1 MPELPEVQT
10 VVNHIRGDLVG
21 KKIVGIIPLWEKSL
35 HNFKPNDLSIKNK
48 KNRILDVRIR
58 AKFIIIDLGDFI
70 IAVHLRMTGKLYIQ
84 EGSSIPKY
92 TRAIIKLENS
102 KDLIFDDIR
111 KFGRIYLY
119 KNLIEIDSKHGPE
132 PLGKEFTEKWLYDNL
147 KKKNRNLKALLLD
160 QSFIAGLGN
169 IYVDEILWES
179 GIHPNSISS
188 AISKTKVS
196 ILHNSI
202 QNILKKAIDNHG
214 TTFMSF
220 TYLNGRLGNYS
231 NELKIFGKQGELCKT
246 CGDLIKKIKVAGR
259 GTHICSTCQKKY
271 RPRKK

>member
-10 VVNHIRGDLVG
+10 VVNHIRGDLIG
-21 KKIVGIIPLWEKSL
+21 KKILGIMPLWKKSL
-35 HNFKPNDLSIKNK
+35 QNFKPKDLSIKNK
-48 KNRILDVRIR
+48 KNRILDVRRR

-84 EGSSIPKY
+84 EGSSIPKH
-92 TRAIIKLENS
+92 TRAIIKLKNS
-102 KDLIFDDIR
+102 KNLIFDDIR

-119 KNLIEIDSKHGPE
+119 KNLIEIDRKLGPE
-132 PLGKEFTEKWLYDNL
+132 PLEKEFTDEWLYDNL
-147 KKKNRNLKALLLD
+147 KKRNRNLKALLLD

-169 IYVDEILWES
+169 IYIDESLWES

-188 AISKTKVS
+188 AISKPKVS
-196 ILHNSI
+196 LLHNSI

-220 TYLNGRLGNYS
+220 SFLNGRVGNYT
-231 NELKIFGKQGELCKT
+231 NELKIFGKQGQPCKT
-246 CGDLIKKIKVAGR
+246 CRNLIKKIKVAGR
-259 GTHICSTCQKKY
+259 GTHICSNCQKKY
-271 RPRKK
+271 RTRKP

>member
-10 VVNHIRGDLVG
+10 VVNHIRDELIG
-21 KKIVGIIPLWEKSL
+21 KTIIGIIPMWEKSL
-35 HNFKPNDLSIKNK
+35 HNFKPKDLSIKNK
-48 KNRILDVRIR
+48 KNIILDVTRR

-84 EGSSIPKY
+84 KGSSIPKY

-102 KDLIFDDIR
+102 KGLIFDDTR

-119 KNLIEIDSKHGPE
+119 KNLTEIDSKHGPE
-132 PLGKEFTEKWLYDNL
+132 PLGKEFTDEWLYDNL
-147 KKKNRNLKALLLD
+147 KKRDRNIKALLLD

-196 ILHNSI
+196 LLQNSI
-202 QNILKKAIDNHG
+202 QNILKKAIHNHG
-214 TTFMSF
+214 TTIMSF
-220 TYLNGRLGNYS
+220 SFLNGRVGNYR
-231 NELKIFGKQGELCKT
+231 NELKIFGKQGQPCKA
-246 CGDLIKKIKVAGR
+246 CRNLIKKIKVAGR

>member
-10 VVNHIRGDLVG
+10 VVDHIKGDLVG
-21 KKIVGIIPLWEKSL
+21 KKILGIIPLWKKSL
-35 HNFKPNDLSIKNK
+35 QNFRPNDLSGKNK
-48 KNRILDVRIR
+48 KNRIIDVRRR
-58 AKFIIIDLGDFI
+58 AKFIIIDFGEFI
-70 IAVHLRMTGKLYIQ
+70 LAVHLRMTGKLYIQ

-92 TRAIIKLENS
+92 TRVIIKLKNS

-119 KNLIEIDSKHGPE
+119 KNLTEIDSKHGPE
-132 PLGKEFTEKWLYDNL
+132 PLGKEFTDEWLYVNL
-147 KKKNRNLKALLLD
+147 KKRNRNLKALLLD

-188 AISKTKVS
+188 AISKKKVLL
-196 ILHNSI
+196 LHNSI

-220 TYLNGRLGNYS
+220 TFLNGRTGNYS
-231 NELKIFGKQGELCKT
+231 NELNIFGKQGEPCKT

>member
-10 VVNHIRGDLVG
+10 VVNHIRDDLIG
-21 KKIVGIIPLWEKSL
+21 KTIIGIIPLWEKSL
-35 HNFKPNDLSIKNK
+35 HNFKPKDLSIKNK
-48 KNRILDVRIR
+48 KNIILDVTRR
-58 AKFIIIDLGDFI
+58 AKFIIIDLDDFI

-84 EGSSIPKY
+84 KGSSIPKY
-92 TRAIIKLENS
+92 TRVIIKLENS
-102 KDLIFDDIR
+102 KDLIFDDTR

-119 KNLIEIDSKHGPE
+119 NNLTKIDSKHGPE
-132 PLGKEFTEKWLYDNL
+132 PLGKEFTDEWFYDNL
-147 KKKNRNLKALLLD
+147 KKRNRNIKALLLD

-169 IYVDEILWES
+169 IYVDESLWIS

-188 AISKTKVS
+188 AISKPKVS
-196 ILHNSI
+196 LLHNSI

-220 TYLNGRLGNYS
+220 SFLNGRVGNYI
-231 NELKIFGKQGELCKT
+231 NELTIFGKQGQPCKA
-246 CGDLIKKIKVAGR
+246 CRNLIKKIKVAGR

>member
-10 VVNHIRGDLVG
+10 VVDHIKGDLVG
-21 KKIVGIIPLWEKSL
+21 KKILGIIPLWKKSL
-35 HNFKPNDLSIKNK
+35 QNFRPNDLSGKNK
-48 KNRILDVRIR
+48 KNRIIDVRRR
-58 AKFIIIDLGDFI
+58 AKFIIIDFGEFI
-70 IAVHLRMTGKLYIQ
+70 LAVHLRMTGKLYIQ

-92 TRAIIKLENS
+92 TRVIIKLENS

-119 KNLIEIDSKHGPE
+119 KNLTEIDSKHGPE
-132 PLGKEFTEKWLYDNL
+132 PLGKEFTDEWLYVNL
-147 KKKNRNLKALLLD
+147 KKRNRNLKALLLD

-188 AISKTKVS
+188 TISKTKVS
-196 ILHNSI
+196 LLHNSI

-220 TYLNGRLGNYS
+220 TFLNGRTGNYS
-231 NELKIFGKQGELCKT
+231 NELNIFGKQGEPCKT

>member
-10 VVNHIRGDLVG
+10 VVNHIRDDLIG
-21 KKIVGIIPLWEKSL
+21 KTIIGIIPMWEKSL
-35 HNFKPNDLSIKNK
+35 HNFKPKDLSIKNK
-48 KNRILDVRIR
+48 KNIILDVRRR

-84 EGSSIPKY
+84 NGSSIPKY
-92 TRAIIKLENS
+92 TRAIIKLKNS
-102 KDLIFDDIR
+102 QDLIFDDIR

-119 KNLIEIDSKHGPE
+119 KNLTKIDSKHGPE
-132 PLGKEFTEKWLYDNL
+132 PLGKEFTGEWLYDNL
-147 KKKNRNLKALLLD
+147 KKRNRNIKALLLN

-169 IYVDEILWES
+169 IYVDESLWIS

-188 AISKTKVS
+188 AISKPKVS
-196 ILHNSI
+196 LLHNSI

-214 TTFMSF
+214 TTIMSF
-220 TYLNGRLGNYS
+220 SFLNGRVGNYR
-231 NELKIFGKQGELCKT
+231 NELKIFGKQGQPCKA
-246 CGDLIKKIKVAGR
+246 CRNLIKKIKVAGR

>member
-21 KKIVGIIPLWEKSL
+21 KKILGIIPLWKKSL
-35 HNFKPNDLSIKNK
+35 HNFKPNDLSGE
-48 KNRILDVRIR
+48 NRIIDVRRR
-58 AKFIIIDLGDFI
+58 AKFIIIDFGEFI
-70 IAVHLRMTGKLYIQ
+70 LAVHLRMTGKLYIQ
-84 EGSSIPKY
+84 EGSLTPKY

-119 KNLIEIDSKHGPE
+119 KNLTEIDSKHGPE
-132 PLGKEFTEKWLYDNL
+132 PLEKEFTDEWLYVNL
-147 KKKNRNLKALLLD
+147 KKRSRNLKALLLD

-188 AISKTKVS
+188 AISKKKVPL
-196 ILHNSI
+196 LHNSI

-220 TYLNGRLGNYS
+220 TFLNGRTGNYS
-231 NELKIFGKQGELCKT
+231 NELNIFGKQGEPCKT

-259 GTHICSTCQKKY
+259 GTHICGTCQKKY

>member
-1 MPELPEVQT
+1 MKYFLE
-10 VVNHIRGDLVG
+10 NH
-21 KKIVGIIPLWEKSL
+21 SML
-35 HNFKPNDLSIKNK
+35 HLLLES
-48 KNRILDVRIR
+48 R
-58 AKFIIIDLGDFI
+58 

-84 EGSSIPKY
+84 EGSSIPKH

-102 KDLIFDDIR
+102 KNLIFDDIR

-119 KNLIEIDSKHGPE
+119 KNLTEIDSKHGPE
-132 PLGKEFTEKWLYDNL
+132 PLGKEFTGEWFYDNL
-147 KKKNRNLKALLLD
+147 KKRNRNLKALLLD

-169 IYVDEILWES
+169 IYVDEILWER

-202 QNILKKAIDNHG
+202 QNILKKAIHNHG
-214 TTFMSF
+214 TTFISF

-231 NELKIFGKQGELCKT
+231 NEPKIIGKQGEPCKT

>member
-10 VVNHIRGDLVG
+10 VVDHIKGDLVG
-21 KKIVGIIPLWEKSL
+21 KKILGIIPLWKKSL
-35 HNFKPNDLSIKNK
+35 QNFRPNDLSGKNK
-48 KNRILDVRIR
+48 KNRIIDVRRR
-58 AKFIIIDLGDFI
+58 AKFIIIDFGEFI
-70 IAVHLRMTGKLYIQ
+70 LAVHLRMTGKLYIQ

-92 TRAIIKLENS
+92 TRVIIKLENS

-119 KNLIEIDSKHGPE
+119 KNLTEIDSKHGPE
-132 PLGKEFTEKWLYDNL
+132 PLGKEFTDEWLSVNL
-147 KKKNRNLKALLLD
+147 KKRNRNLKALLLD

-188 AISKTKVS
+188 AISKKKVLL
-196 ILHNSI
+196 LHNSI

-220 TYLNGRLGNYS
+220 TFLNGRTGNYS
-231 NELKIFGKQGELCKT
+231 NELNIFGKQGEPCKT

>member
-48 KNRILDVRIR
+48 KNRILDVRRR

-132 PLGKEFTEKWLYDNL
+132 PLGKEFTDEWLYDNL

-196 ILHNSI
+196 LLHNSI
-202 QNILKKAIDNHG
+202 QSILKKAIDNHG

-220 TYLNGRLGNYS
+220 TFLNGRSGNYS
-231 NELKIFGKQGELCKT
+231 NELKIFGKQGQPCKT

>member
-48 KNRILDVRIR
+48 KNRILDVRRR

-132 PLGKEFTEKWLYDNL
+132 PLGKEFTDKWLYDNL

-188 AISKTKVS
+188 TISKTKVS
-196 ILHNSI
+196 LLHNSI
-202 QNILKKAIDNHG
+202 QNILKNAIDNHG

-220 TYLNGRLGNYS
+220 TFLNGRSGNYS
-231 NELKIFGKQGELCKT
+231 NELKIFGKQGEPCKT
-246 CGDLIKKIKVAGR
+246 CGNLIKKIKVAGR
-259 GTHICSTCQKKY
+259 GTHICGTCQKK
-271 RPRKK
+271 